1 VIIQVSYF
9 KYTRRRYGTGKR
21 IFKMTPLHHH
31 YQKAGDSGIE
41 ARIQR
46 PLQPLPESKIT
57 VRFWIIAILLAV
69 ITVVTLKI
77 R

>member
-1 VIIQVSYF
+1 
-9 KYTRRRYGTGKR
+9 
-21 IFKMTPLHHH
+21 MTPLHHH